1 MIKIHTLQELKEI
14 FKQYQDFHNTDY
26 RRVGTWQEAWTDIV
40 VKNALSKEYM
50 EDYSEDYRIFKNTI
64 IGEKH
69 IPIEKPLEKW
79 QYEQLKEYLVDAIKS
94 ELRNRQIYYMDNIP
108 DIPLEKDKLIH
119 KGNEVITQKY
129 DLTPLVEWYKEQM
142 ND

>member
-26 RRVGTWQEAWTDIV
+26 RGVDTWQEAWTDIV

-69 IPIEKPLEKW
+69 IPIEKPLEEW
-79 QYEQLKEYLVDAIKS
+79 QYKQLKEYLVDAIKS

-129 DLTPLVEWYKEQM
+129 DLTPLVDWYREQM
-142 ND
+142 NN

>member
-14 FKQYQDFHNTDY
+14 FKEGQEFHNTDY
-26 RRVGTWQEAWTDIV
+26 RRVDTWQEAWSDIV
-40 VKNALSKEYM
+40 VKNALSDEK
-50 EDYSEDYRIFKNTI
+50 YSLFKNTI

-79 QYEQLKEYLVDAIKS
+79 QYEQLKEYLVDAIRS
-94 ELRNRQIYYMDNIP
+94 ELRNRQIYYMD
-108 DIPLEKDKLIH
+108 DIPNILLEKDKLIH

-129 DLTPLVEWYKEQM
+129 DLTPLVDWYREQM
-142 ND
+142 NN

>member
-14 FKQYQDFHNTDY
+14 FKEEQEFHNTDY
-26 RRVGTWQEAWTDIV
+26 RRVATWQEAWTDIV

-129 DLTPLVEWYKEQM
+129 DLTPLVDWYREQM
-142 ND
+142 NN